1 MNSEALMNLAIGLQ
15 SPWKIDSVEFKKET
29 GNQLVLHL
37 HIGFVRG
44 AKFTDIDG
52 VNCPVHDTVPRQWKH
67 LNFFEHACILHCNVP
82 RITGSHGKV
91 LTVEVPWSRKGSG
104 FTLLFEAYAMALI
117 ENEMPINKAAQLLQ
131 VYPQRLWNSFN
142 YWVGEAYFADDP
154 SDITQLGVD
163 ETSTRKGHNYVTL
176 GVDME
181 KSRVVHVTEGK
192 GKETLENIQ
201 KHLKLKKVNPRQIK
215 QLSMDLSPAFIAG
228 AKESFPKAAI
238 TFDRFHVV
246 KLLNTAMDEVRRSER
261 KEHEALKGHKYTFL
275 KNADKLSDSR
285 KEKLAEFIT
294 LYPTL
299 GEAYRMK
306 ETFNV
311 LWEMNSEEK
320 ASKYLDLW
328 CDYAMYHSGIPAFIK
343 FAKTVKSHK
352 SGIVNF
358 VKTRISNGIL
368 EGINSKVQLAK
379 RRARG
384 YRNINNLINM
394 IYFLCGKL
402 EFNYPLRF
410 T

>member
-1 MNSEALMNLAIGLQ
+1 MNSETLMNMALGLQ

-29 GNQLVLHL
+29 CNKLSLHL
-37 HIGFVRG
+37 HIGFEKG
-44 AKFTDIDG
+44 TKFTDVYG
-52 VNCPVHDTVPRQWKH
+52 TACSVHDTVTRQWKH
-67 LNFFEHACILHCNVP
+67 LNFFEHDCILHCNVP
-82 RITGSHGKV
+82 RLRDSKGKV
-91 LTVEVPWSRKGSG
+91 TTVIVPWSRKGSG

-117 ENEMPINKAAQLLQ
+117 ENEMPINKLAKLLR
-131 VYPQRLWNSFN
+131 VYPQRIWNMFN
-142 YWVGEAYFADDP
+142 YWVGEAYLADDP

-163 ETSTRKGHNYVTL
+163 ETSTRKGHKYVTL

-192 GKETLENIQ
+192 GKETLRNIQ
-201 KHLKLKKVNPRQIK
+201 NHLKLKKVNPRQIK

-228 AKESFPKAAI
+228 AKENFPKASI

-261 KEHEALKGHKYTFL
+261 KEHESLKGHKYTFL
-275 KNADKLSDSR
+275 KNTDKLSDKQ
-285 KEKLAEFIT
+285 KERLAEFIT

-311 LWEMNSEEK
+311 LWEMDSEEK
-320 ASKYLDLW
+320 ASEYIDLW
-328 CDYAMYHSGIPAFIK
+328 CEYAMYHSGIPAFIK

-384 YRNINNLINM
+384 YRNITNLINM

-402 EFNYPLRF
+402 EFSY
-410 T
+410 

>member
-1 MNSEALMNLAIGLQ
+1 MSMAIGQ
-15 SPWKIDSVEFKKET
+15 QHPWKIDSVEFKQEDANRMT
-29 GNQLVLHL
+29 LHL
-37 HIGFVRG
+37 HIGFERG
-44 AKFTDIDG
+44 AKFTDSEGLD
-52 VNCPVHDTVPRQWKH
+52 CPVYDTVAREWRH
-67 LNFFEHACILHCNVP
+67 LNFFEHECLLHCHVP
-82 RITGSHGKV
+82 RITTNQGKV
-91 LTVEVPWSRKGSG
+91 RTVDVPWSRKGSG

-117 ENEMPINKAAQLLQ
+117 ENEMPVNKVAKLLR
-131 VYPQRLWNSFN
+131 VNPQRLWNVFN
-142 YWVGEAYFADDP
+142 YWVGEAYLADDP
-154 SDITQLGVD
+154 SSITQLGVD
-163 ETSTRKGHNYVTL
+163 ETSTRKGHKYITL

-181 KSRVVHVTEGK
+181 QSRVVHVTEGK
-192 GKETLENIQ
+192 GKETLGNIQ

-228 AKESFPKAAI
+228 AKESFPKASI

-246 KLLNTAMDEVRRSER
+246 KLLNEAMDAVRRSER

-275 KNADKLSDSR
+275 KNTDKLSDTR
-285 KEKLAEFIT
+285 KQKLAEFIT

-311 LWEMNSEEK
+311 LWEMDSEEK
-320 ASKYLDLW
+320 ASEYIDVW
-328 CDYAMYHSGIPAFIK
+328 CDYAMNHSGIPAFIK

-384 YRNINNLINM
+384 YRNVNNLINM

-402 EFNYPLRF
+402 KFNYPLRF